1 MRLFI
6 DECVPEATAEAFESR
21 GHKLYF
27 AREVCPAEPDRI
39 VSYNADL
46 YDSLVVTWNI
56 KDFRKRA
63 DDPAPREDQG
73 LNRLGFIGFK
83 CPEPL
88 GAQRVEQLGELIE
101 AAFHFH
107 QQKRFSDKRFIV
119 RVTRDYITFMR

>member
-21 GHKLYF
+21 GHRLYF

-56 KDFRKRA
+56 KDFRKRS
-63 DDPAPREDQG
+63 DDPAPREGQG
-73 LNRLGFIGFK
+73 LSRLGFIGFK

-101 AAFHFH
+101 AAFHLH
-107 QQKRFSDKRFIV
+107 QQEQFFNKRFIV
-119 RVTRDYITFMR
+119 RVTRDYISFMR